1 MRRDSRIRTTLLTV
15 AATLLALSG
24 LALATPEAE
33 QVAMDAAE
41 RWARGEYR
49 ASPQAARTVEEVLEL
64 ARVEA
69 AFDPPPAGATVL
81 HDSIRPVGEP
91 EGGRWQFDLAY
102 VSPDRDGTVRV
113 TLELR
118 PEGWREVA
126 VLDRDRPRTWL
137 QALQDPPFIAHP
149 AAGPVFLAL
158 TIAAA
163 ASLTSPRSL
172 VRRAILSGVA
182 TIRTH
187 PGAYLAASIS
197 IYGLFLL
204 GTFLGAGD
212 PGLREQI
219 TSTVGSALDRLRGLS
234 AAARSGDV
242 LHAAAVIFWNNLFSG
257 IGLTVALAIPLGI
270 LAFVVNGARFLIFGI
285 ALAPGSAPTA
295 LLLLH
300 VPTIMVELQAY
311 ILPTAGAA
319 VILTGALRGGWAGF
333 REGLRSLHRL
343 TVLGVLVLAVGAWY
357 EAFSLFAIAPLVVT
371 P

>member
-1 MRRDSRIRTTLLTV
+1 MRREARVSTALLFMAT
-15 AATLLALSG
+15 TLLALSG

-49 ASPQAARTVEEVLEL
+49 ASPQAARTIEEVLEA

-69 AFDPPPAGATVL
+69 AFDPPPAEVTVL
-81 HDSIRPVGEP
+81 HDSIRAVGEP
-91 EGGRWQFDLAY
+91 ADGRWRFDLAY
-102 VSPDRDGTVRV
+102 VSPERDGTVSV
-113 TLELR
+113 ILELR
-118 PEGWREVA
+118 PEGWREVS

-137 QALQDPPFIAHP
+137 QALQDPPFIAQP
-149 AAGPVFLAL
+149 AAGLVFLAL

-163 ASLTSPRSL
+163 VSLASPRSV
-172 VRRAILSGVA
+172 VRRAIVSGIA
-182 TIRTH
+182 TIRAH

-204 GTFLGAGD
+204 GTFLGAAD
-212 PGLREQI
+212 PGLRQQI
-219 TSTVGSALDRLRGLS
+219 AATVGSALDRLHGLS
-234 AAARSGDV
+234 AAVRSGDV

-257 IGLTVALAIPLGI
+257 IGLTAALAIPLGI

-300 VPTIMVELQAY
+300 VPTIIIELQAY
-311 ILPTAGAA
+311 ILPTAGGAA
-319 VILTGALRGGWAGF
+319 ILTGALRGGWGGF
-333 REGLRSLHRL
+333 REGLRALGAL
-343 TVLGVLVLAVGAWY
+343 TALGVLVLVVGAWY